1 VRDVPPIRR
10 GPRASTRA
18 NPAGLT
24 QREMEVLVLLAD
36 GLRNAEIADRLFLTP
51 KTVRHHVSAIL
62 GKLDVETR
70 TEAARAASQ
79 LGITAS

>member
-1 VRDVPPIRR
+1 
-10 GPRASTRA
+10 
-18 NPAGLT
+18 
-24 QREMEVLVLLAD
+24 
-36 GLRNAEIADRLFLTP
+36 LRNAEIADRLFLTP

-70 TEAARAASQ
+70 TEAARAARQ